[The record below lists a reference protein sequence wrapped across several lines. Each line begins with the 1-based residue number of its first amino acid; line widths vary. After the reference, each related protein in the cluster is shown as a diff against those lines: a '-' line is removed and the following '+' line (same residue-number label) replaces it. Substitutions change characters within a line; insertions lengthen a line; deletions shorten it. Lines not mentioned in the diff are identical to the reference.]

1 MSNGAELDFS
11 KPVRIY
17 ELSRAL
23 SVSNKE
29 LIAWL
34 RERGYDVK
42 SHSSTLDPDNAREA
56 KLEWTNSLREQAAE
70 PEEDPAEEETETAE
84 SKPTEEETETAE
96 SKPTEEPTAEM
107 KPEEK
112 TEAAAPEEKTEA
124 ASASSSARRTAS
136 RSRRTSARRAPE
148 DSDDSDDSDR
158 SGGDSPR
165 VAYSSR
171 QQGRGPASRT
181 YHSRVGQ
188 RHAGRSISDLRS
200 AELTPSAR
208 PPSARVSSSGRAI
221 RFPSRKRTGGASS
234 STSSARKKPAAATP
248 APAPPQPE
256 RAPEQSAPPPVEESS
271 RAQRRRKEK
280 ERERIREERM
290 QEQFEL
296 EISEEKMESTS
307 SRKETGGA
315 DAVAARSEPIEVQ
328 DGTTIGQLAEMLGI
342 KVSVIVGELFKDGI
356 MATINH
362 ALNMDLLE
370 KLEERF
376 QFVASRKQSVE
387 EQLIEK
393 GVIDSKKDEEPM
405 DDLEPRAPI
414 VTIMGHVDHGKT
426 TLLDRIRRSNVAA
439 REAGSIT
446 QHIGA
451 YDVHLEKSRIVFL
464 DTPGHQ
470 AFTAMRARGAKA
482 TDIVVLVVAADD
494 GVMPQT
500 IEVINHAKAAE
511 TRIVV
516 AVNKMDLAS
525 ANIDL
530 VKEGLSRNG
539 LMPEDWGG
547 DTVCVPVSAE
557 MGDGIDELL
566 EVISLEAELLELTA
580 NPDRRAVGVII
591 ESELNRGRGAVATV
605 LVQNG
610 TLKMGDYFV
619 AGSASGRVRALIS
632 DQGKRILE
640 AGPSTPVEALGF
652 DSVPTPGDQFL
663 TLTEEDARA
672 LAGERKQE
680 RREQRLSL
688 KAKLRLEDLAS
699 QIQQGMTKDLNI
711 ILKTDVEG
719 SISPLQSSLSQFNT
733 EEARVT
739 VIHAAV
745 GDVSESDVMLAS
757 ASQAVILGFNVRA
770 ANESKQAA
778 EREGVDIRLY
788 SIIYDIVNDVKASL
802 EGLLEPTIEERIIGR
817 ATVRQVFEVSRLGL
831 AAGSYVNAGEIVLGS
846 KMRVMRGEQVVHEG
860 SVDSLRRFRENV
872 QKVTSG
878 YECGIATN
886 GFSGYEEG
894 DVLICFT
901 HEEVSRTLSAVS
913 AADSQN
919 RSGG

>member
-1 MSNGAELDFS
+1 MSNGAEIDFS

-17 ELSRAL
+17 ELSRTL

-34 RERGYDVK
+34 RERGHDVK
-42 SHSSTLDPDNAREA
+42 SHSSTLDPDDAREA
-56 KLEWTNSLREQAAE
+56 KLEWMNSVRKPAAE
-70 PEEDPAEEETETAE
+70 RGEEAAQKEAEAAE
-84 SKPTEEETETAE
+84 SKPAEETTVET
-96 SKPTEEPTAEM
+96 
-107 KPEEK
+107 KPEE
-112 TEAAAPEEKTEA
+112 AAPEEKTETA
-124 ASASSSARRTAS
+124 EPTPSSARRTAS
-136 RSRRTSARRAPE
+136 RSRRTSARRAP
-148 DSDDSDDSDR
+148 DSDDSDR
-158 SGGDSPR
+158 STGGNPR
-165 VAYSSR
+165 IAYSSR

-208 PPSARVSSSGRAI
+208 PPSARISSSGRTI
-221 RFPSRKRTGGASS
+221 RFPSRKRTAGASS
-234 STSSARKKPAAATP
+234 STTVSRRKPEP
-248 APAPPQPE
+248 SPAPPVQERGPAQEPGQP
-256 RAPEQSAPPPVEESS
+256 APPPVEESS
-271 RAQRRRKEK
+271 RAQRRRREK

-296 EISEEKMESTS
+296 ESSRESIEVSSSGKETS
-307 SRKETGGA
+307 SVA
-315 DAVAARSEPIEVQ
+315 AVSARSEPIEVQ

-362 ALNMDLLE
+362 ALDMDLLE

-393 GVIDSKKDEEPM
+393 GVIDSKQDEDSLE
-405 DDLEPRAPI
+405 DLEPRAPI

-451 YDVHLEKSRIVFL
+451 YDVRLENSRIVFL

-482 TDIVVLVVAADD
+482 TDIVALVVAADD

-547 DTVCVPVSAE
+547 DTVCVPISAE
-557 MGDGIDELL
+557 TGEGIDDLL
-566 EVISLEAELLELTA
+566 EVIALEAELLELKA
-580 NPDRRAVGVII
+580 NPDRRAVGVVI

-640 AGPSTPVEALGF
+640 AGPSTPVETLGF
-652 DSVPTPGDQFL
+652 DTVPTPGDQFL
-663 TLTEEDARA
+663 ALSEEDARA
-672 LAGERKQE
+672 LASERKLE

-699 QIQQGMTKDLNI
+699 QIQRGMTKDLNI

-719 SISPLQSSLSQFNT
+719 SISPLQSSLSQFDT

-757 ASQAVILGFNVRA
+757 ASQAVILGFNVRS

-788 SIIYDIVNDVKASL
+788 NIIYDIVNDVKAAL
-802 EGLLEPTIEERIIGR
+802 EGLLEPAIEERVIGR
-817 ATVRQVFEVSRLGL
+817 ATVRQVFEISRLGL
-831 AAGSYVNAGEIVLGS
+831 AAGSYVNAGKIVRGS
-846 KMRVMRGEQVVHEG
+846 NLRVMRGEQVVHEG

-872 QKVTSG
+872 QEVSSG

-901 HEEVSRTLSAVS
+901 HEEVSRTLTAASS
-913 AADSQN
+913 ADS
-919 RSGG
+919 SGGS

>member
-1 MSNGAELDFS
+1 MSNGAEIDFS

-17 ELSRAL
+17 DLSRAL
-23 SVSNKE
+23 SISNKE

-34 RERGYDVK
+34 RGRGHDVK
-42 SHSSTLDPDNAREA
+42 YASNTLDPDVAQEA
-56 KLEWTNSLREQAAE
+56 KLEWTNSVRKPAAE
-70 PEEDPAEEETETAE
+70 RGEEAAENETETAESEPTEETETAE
-84 SKPTEEETETAE
+84 SEPTEEAE
-96 SKPTEEPTAEM
+96 AEIEPENKTEEAE
-107 KPEEK
+107 P
-112 TEAAAPEEKTEA
+112 APR
-124 ASASSSARRTAS
+124 SARRTAS
-136 RSRRTSARRAPE
+136 RSRRTSARRAPS
-148 DSDDSDDSDR
+148 SDGSDR
-158 SGGDSPR
+158 STDGSPR
-165 VAYSSR
+165 IAYSSR

-208 PPSARVSSSGRAI
+208 PTSARISSSGRTI
-221 RFPSRKRTGGASS
+221 RFPSRKRTAGASP
-234 STSSARKKPAAATP
+234 STAVSRRTP
-248 APAPPQPE
+248 EPKPAPPKQE
-256 RAPEQSAPPPVEESS
+256 RAPVPQPEQSAPPPVEESS
-271 RAQRRRKEK
+271 RAQRRRREK

-290 QEQFEL
+290 QDQLDLDSSSTESM
-296 EISEEKMESTS
+296 EIAPSG
-307 SRKETGGA
+307 KETRSA
-315 DAVAARSEPIEVQ
+315 APVAARSETIEVQ

-362 ALNMDLLE
+362 ALDMDLLG

-393 GVIDSKKDEEPM
+393 GVIDSEKDEDEINDM
-405 DDLEPRAPI
+405 EPRAPI

-451 YDVHLEKSRIVFL
+451 YDVHLENSRIVFL

-482 TDIVVLVVAADD
+482 TDVVALVVAADD

-511 TRIVV
+511 ARIVV
-516 AVNKMDLAS
+516 AVNKMDLAT
-525 ANIDL
+525 ANMDR

-557 MGDGIDELL
+557 TGDGVNDLL
-566 EVISLEAELLELTA
+566 EVIALEAELLELQA

-632 DQGKRILE
+632 DQGKRLVE
-640 AGPSTPVEALGF
+640 AGPSTPVETLGF

-663 TLTEEDARA
+663 ALSEEDARA
-672 LAGERKQE
+672 LASERKQE

-699 QIQQGMTKDLNI
+699 QIQRGMTKDLNI

-719 SISPLQSSLSQFNT
+719 SINPLQSSLSQFNT

-745 GDVSESDVMLAS
+745 GDISESDVMLAS
-757 ASQAVILGFNVRA
+757 ASQAVILGFNVRS
-770 ANESKQAA
+770 ANETKQAA

-788 SIIYDIVNDVKASL
+788 NIIYDIVNDVKAAL
-802 EGLLEPTIEERIIGR
+802 EGLLEPAIEERVIGR

-831 AAGSYVNAGEIVLGS
+831 AAGSYVNAGKIVRGS
-846 KMRVMRGEQVVHEG
+846 NLRVMRGEQVVHEG

-872 QKVTSG
+872 QEVSSG
-878 YECGIATN
+878 YECGIAVN
-886 GFSGYEEG
+886 GFSAYEEG

-901 HEEVSRTLSAVS
+901 HEEVARTLTAT
-913 AADSQN
+913 ADS
-919 RSGG
+919 G

>member
-1 MSNGAELDFS
+1 MSNGAEIDFS

-34 RERGYDVK
+34 RERGLDVK
-42 SHSSTLDPDNAREA
+42 SHSSTIDPDDAREA
-56 KLEWTNSLREQAAE
+56 KLEWMNSVRKPAAIRD
-70 PEEDPAEEETETAE
+70 EDAADQETDSAE
-84 SKPTEEETETAE
+84 SEPTEEADAETQPEEADAETA
-96 SKPTEEPTAEM
+96 
-107 KPEEK
+107 PEE
-112 TEAAAPEEKTEA
+112 AAPEEKTEEA
-124 ASASSSARRTAS
+124 APAPKSARRTAS
-136 RSRRTSARRAPE
+136 RSRRTSARRSPAPE
-148 DSDDSDDSDR
+148 ESDR
-158 SGGDSPR
+158 STEDSPR

-208 PPSARVSSSGRAI
+208 PTSARISSTGKTI
-221 RFPSRKRTGGASS
+221 RFPSRKRTAGASS
-234 STSSARKKPAAATP
+234 STSVSRRKPEPK
-248 APAPPQPE
+248 PAPPKQERSPVPQPD
-256 RAPEQSAPPPVEESS
+256 QSAPPVEESS
-271 RAQRRRKEK
+271 RAQRMRREK

-290 QEQFEL
+290 QEQLEL
-296 EISEEKMESTS
+296 DASRETMEIVPSGKDTS
-307 SRKETGGA
+307 SA
-315 DAVAARSEPIEVQ
+315 APVAAHSEPIEVQ

-362 ALNMDLLE
+362 ALDMDLLE

-393 GVIDSKKDEEPM
+393 GVIDSEKDEDEI
-405 DDLEPRAPI
+405 DDMEPRAPI

-451 YDVHLEKSRIVFL
+451 YDVHLENSRIVFL

-482 TDIVVLVVAADD
+482 TDVVALVVAADD

-511 TRIVV
+511 ARIVV
-516 AVNKMDLAS
+516 AVNKMDLAT

-557 MGDGIDELL
+557 TGDGVDELL
-566 EVISLEAELLELTA
+566 EMIRLEAELLELRA

-632 DQGKRILE
+632 DQGKRLSG
-640 AGPSTPVEALGF
+640 AGPSTPVETLGF

-663 TLTEEDARA
+663 ALSEEDARA
-672 LAGERKQE
+672 LASERKQE

-699 QIQQGMTKDLNI
+699 QIQRGMTKDLNI

-719 SISPLQSSLSQFNT
+719 SINPLQSSLSQFNT

-745 GDVSESDVMLAS
+745 GDISESDVMLAS
-757 ASQAVILGFNVRA
+757 ASQAVILGFNVRSS
-770 ANESKQAA
+770 NETKQAA

-788 SIIYDIVNDVKASL
+788 NIIYDIVNDVKSAL
-802 EGLLEPTIEERIIGR
+802 EGLLEPAIEERVIGR

-831 AAGSYVNAGEIVLGS
+831 AAGSYVNAGKIVRGS
-846 KMRVMRGEQVVHEG
+846 NLRVMRGEQVVHEG

-872 QKVTSG
+872 QEVSSG
-878 YECGIATN
+878 YECGIAVN
-886 GFSGYEEG
+886 GFSAYEEG

-913 AADSQN
+913 AAESA
-919 RSGG
+919 GGG

>member
-1 MSNGAELDFS
+1 MSSEAELDFS

-17 ELSRAL
+17 ELSRTL

-34 RERGYDVK
+34 RERGHDVK
-42 SHSSTLDPDNAREA
+42 SHSSTLNPDAAREA
-56 KLEWTNSLREQAAE
+56 KLEWLNSVRKPADERKEDSAE
-70 PEEDPAEEETETAE
+70 KETETAE
-84 SKPTEEETETAE
+84 SKPPEETPAAEASEETESEVKTETAT
-96 SKPTEEPTAEM
+96 PD
-107 KPEEK
+107 EK
-112 TEAAAPEEKTEA
+112 TEAEEAEPAP
-124 ASASSSARRTAS
+124 SSARRTAS
-136 RSRRTSARRAPE
+136 RSRRTSARRSPE
-148 DSDDSDDSDR
+148 SDDSDR
-158 SGGDSPR
+158 STDDSPR
-165 VAYSSR
+165 IAYSSR
-171 QQGRGPASRT
+171 QQARGPASRT

-200 AELTPSAR
+200 AELTPSSR
-208 PPSARVSSSGRAI
+208 PTSARVSSSGRTI
-221 RFPSRKRTGGASS
+221 RFPSRKRTAGSSS
-234 STSSARKKPAAATP
+234 STGVSRRKAET
-248 APAPPQPE
+248 APAPPKQE
-256 RAPEQSAPPPVEESS
+256 RAAVPEPGQPAPPPVEEPS

-280 ERERIREERM
+280 ERDRMREERK

-296 EISEEKMESTS
+296 EISKESMEDNSRGKETS
-307 SRKETGGA
+307 S
-315 DAVAARSEPIEVQ
+315 VAAFSARSEPIEVQ

-362 ALNMDLLE
+362 ALNMELLE

-393 GVIDSKKDEEPM
+393 GVIDSEKDEEPM
-405 DDLEPRAPI
+405 DGLESRAPV

-451 YDVHLEKSRIVFL
+451 YDVHMENSRIVFL
-464 DTPGHQ
+464 DTPGHE

-500 IEVINHAKAAE
+500 IEVINHAKAADA
-511 TRIVV
+511 RIVV

-525 ANIDL
+525 ANIDR
-530 VKEGLSRNG
+530 VKEGLSRNE

-557 MGDGIDELL
+557 EGDGIDELL
-566 EVISLEAELLELTA
+566 EMITLEADLLELKA

-619 AGSASGRVRALIS
+619 AGPTSGRVRALIS

-672 LAGERKQE
+672 LAAERKQE

-688 KAKLRLEDLAS
+688 KAKLRLEDLSS

-719 SISPLQSSLSQFNT
+719 SINPIRSALSQYDS
-733 EEARVT
+733 EEARVAM
-739 VIHAAV
+739 IHAAV

-757 ASQAVILGFNVRA
+757 ASQAAILGFNVRA
-770 ANESKQAA
+770 ASESKQAA

-788 SIIYDIVNDVKASL
+788 NVIYDVVNDVKAAL
-802 EGLLEPTIEERIIGR
+802 EGLLEPAIEERIVGR

-831 AAGSYVNAGEIVLGS
+831 AAGSYVNAGKIVRGS
-846 KMRVMRGEQVVHEG
+846 NLRIMRGEQVVHEG

-872 QKVTSG
+872 QEVSSG

-886 GFSGYEEG
+886 GFTGYEEG

-901 HEEVSRTLSAVS
+901 HEEVSRTLTAGSS
-913 AADSQN
+913 ADS
-919 RSGG
+919 GG